1 MYKVYIKTDEANRI
15 TDVNSDAFFSDHTGW
30 VEIDEGEGDRY
41 HHAQGNYFDKPIY
54 EEHGIPAYKLVG
66 GQVVERTQ
74 AEIAADI
81 AAMPPAPPTPEERI
95 AELEATIDALL
106 GVQNG

>member
-1 MYKVYIKTDEANRI
+1 MYKVYIKTDDQNRI
-15 TDVNSDAFFSDHTGW
+15 IAVNSDAFLPDITGW
-30 VEIDEGEGDRY
+30 VEIDEGDGDRY

-54 EEHGIPAYKLVG
+54 EEHGIPVYKLAD

-81 AAMPPAPPTPEERI
+81 TALPPAPPTPEERI